1 MSIKLTYCT
10 ITAAAFAFMALS
22 APAQAQTL
30 RTWVSGLGD
39 DANFCTRTA
48 PCKTFSGA
56 MSKTAA
62 GGEINCL
69 DPGGYGAVTI
79 NKSLTI
85 DCHDVFGSALVQGAN
100 SINVALDS
108 TPNMIV
114 RIRNVNINGLLAS
127 PIGISIT
134 GTNSGSANNAVSI
147 EDCLIDGFTQFGIS
161 DTAIAGRLYVKNTV
175 IRNGFSTGVGIA
187 SSSGVSAVRATF
199 ENVAVFDWNTGYGI
213 GNGAQVLLKT
223 STSAGNTAAGVQA
236 DGGALVAI
244 SSSTISGN
252 GTGILVNAGGTVRV
266 GDSDIAFNTTGLTGT
281 IQSFVNNRITNNGA
295 GGTINPVTGGVT
307 NPQGLQ

>member
-1 MSIKLTYCT
+1 MPIKLIYCT
-10 ITAAAFAFMALS
+10 IIAAAFASMTLS
-22 APAQAQTL
+22 APAQAQFS

-39 DANFCTRTA
+39 DGNSCSRTA

-56 MSKTAA
+56 LSKTAA

-69 DPGGYGAVTI
+69 DPGGFGAVTI

-85 DCHDVFGSALVQGAN
+85 DCRAVSGSILVQGTT

-114 RIRNVNINGLLAS
+114 RIRNVNFNGLLAS
-127 PIGISIT
+127 PIAIAIT
-134 GTNSGSANNAVSI
+134 GTNSGSTNNAVSI

-161 DTAIAGRLYVKNTV
+161 DSALAGRLYVRNTV
-175 IRNGFSTGVGIA
+175 IRNGFATGVGIA
-187 SSSGVSAVRATF
+187 SDSGTSAVRATF

-213 GNGAQVLLKT
+213 GNGAQVLMKT

-236 DGGALVAI
+236 DAGALVAI

-266 GDSDIAFNTTGLTGT
+266 GNTDIAFNTTGLTGE
-281 IQSFVNNRITNNGA
+281 IQSFVNNSITNNGA
-295 GGTINPVTGGVT
+295 GGTITPVGGGVT